1 MSSPATIVIRDIETL
16 AEMREVEQLQREI
29 WGVEDLEV
37 YPALAL
43 KPQKELGAILI
54 GAFAE
59 GRLVGFVFGFPG
71 ILNGETIIHS
81 DMLGIS
87 VAYRSNNLGY
97 LLKRA
102 QREAALALG
111 IKRMTWT
118 FDPLQSRNAH
128 LNFSKLGVIADRY
141 YVDYYGVTS
150 SFLHRFGTD
159 RLWVTWLLD
168 SERVKSRLEQ
178 NASPGADALI
188 GAEDIVIEIPCEI
201 TSNHEHCGSQRAT
214 HSLAH
219 SLRVMSLKSFLSLKM
234 PADMFFA
241 KRINRRFT
249 RINADKERR
258 DLIGVY
264 LRKSAAKTALQSN
277 RRRVCR
283 ASS

>member
-1 MSSPATIVIRDIETL
+1 MSAPGTIVIRDIETL

-43 KPQKELGAILI
+43 KPQKEVGAILI

-59 GRLVGFVFGFPG
+59 GRLIGFVFGFPG

-87 VAYRSNNLGY
+87 AGYRSHNLGY

-111 IKRMTWT
+111 VKRITWT

-168 SERVKSRLEQ
+168 SERVKSRMQ
-178 NASPGADALI
+178 GVAAPKDPI
-188 GAEDIVIEIPCEI
+188 RAEDIVIEIPCDL
-201 TSNHEHCGSQRAT
+201 TSDHEHWRLTTREAFT
-214 HSLAH
+214 HALDAGYI
-219 SLRVMSLKSFLSLKM
+219 VEEFLVTE
-234 PADMFFA
+234 
-241 KRINRRFT
+241 N
-249 RINADKERR
+249 
-258 DLIGVY
+258 IGKYV
-264 LRKSAAKTALQSN
+264 LRKN
-277 RRRVCR
+277 
-283 ASS
+283 

>member
-1 MSSPATIVIRDIETL
+1 MSAPATIVIRDIESL

-43 KPQKELGAILI
+43 KPQKEVGAILI

-59 GRLVGFVFGFPG
+59 ERLVGFVFGFPG

-87 VAYRSNNLGY
+87 AAYRSQNLGF

-102 QREAALALG
+102 QREAAMALG
-111 IKRMTWT
+111 VKRITWT
-118 FDPLQSRNAH
+118 FDPLQSRNAY

-159 RLWVTWLLD
+159 RLWVTWLLN
-168 SERVKSRLEQ
+168 SERVKSRMEQ
-178 NASPGADALI
+178 NASSRADDVI
-188 GAEDIVIEIPCEI
+188 RAEDIVIEIPCEI
-201 TSNHEHCGSQRAT
+201 TSNHELWREAT
-214 HSLAH
+214 RKAFTSAIETGYI
-219 SLRVMSLKSFLSLKM
+219 VEEFLVSGNVG
-234 PADMFFA
+234 
-241 KRINRRFT
+241 RY
-249 RINADKERR
+249 
-258 DLIGVY
+258 V
-264 LRKSAAKTALQSN
+264 LRKKN
-277 RRRVCR
+277 
-283 ASS
+283 